1 MTNFKVLS
9 SEIQEKI
16 EIFESQFGDLE
27 QFWIKHLQD
36 DLHTMVL
43 EESFLD
49 PDLLGLENYENFLK
63 NGN

>member
-9 SEIQEKI
+9 SKIQEKI
-16 EIFESQFGDLE
+16 QIFESQFGDLE